1 MNKIKEFIRNNW
13 SDIFKPVTVL
23 LAICVII
30 PLALSLTN
38 EITAARIE
46 NLAAES
52 ERETMSEL
60 IDADSFEPVS
70 FEGKNGRFDFNI
82 AKDADGK
89 AVGYIFT
96 TSEKGYGGEVSVMTA
111 IDTDGNI
118 KAVSVL
124 DASNETP
131 GLGQNVT
138 KSGFYS
144 QYSGLSGEISVVK
157 SGADSE
163 NNEIDAVTGATIS
176 SRAVTAAVNRALQN
190 FSEYSS
196 ETFKETE
203 AASDEQ

>member
-1 MNKIKEFIRNNW
+1 M
-13 SDIFKPVTVL
+13 
-23 LAICVII
+23 
-30 PLALSLTN
+30 
-38 EITAARIE
+38 
-46 NLAAES
+46 
-52 ERETMSEL
+52 
-60 IDADSFEPVS
+60 
-70 FEGKNGRFDFNI
+70 
-82 AKDADGK
+82 
-89 AVGYIFT
+89 GYIFT

>member
-1 MNKIKEFIRNNW
+1 MNKIKAFIKNNW

-23 LAICVII
+23 FAICVII

-70 FEGKNGRFDFNI
+70 FDGKNGRFDFNI

-144 QYSGLSGEISVVK
+144 QYSGLSGEVSVVK

-190 FSEYSS
+190 FSDYSA

>member
-1 MNKIKEFIRNNW
+1 MNKIKAFIKNNW

-38 EITAARIE
+38 ELTEARIE

-70 FEGKNGRFDFNI
+70 FDGKNGRFDFNI

-124 DASNETP
+124 EASNETP

-144 QYSGLSGEISVVK
+144 QYRGLSGEVSVVK

-190 FSEYSS
+190 FSDYSA